1 MIMSPVVISK
11 KKGAAET
18 HKGYSMFA
26 VVDGSNGSACAEFL
40 KEYLFKFITD
50 EPAFISDPSE
60 AIRHA
65 FKKADKAFLET
76 VRAKTSRGTL
86 PDRSGASVIVLI
98 VAGDSCYLA
107 SLGNCRA
114 VMSGGKGTH
123 SFNLYREHTL
133 NDVHEK
139 KRVMKAGGNIQRS
152 LYEHLKNIGV
162 GTTQQPFRIYPGDL
176 ALTRAFGHFDAK
188 AESCGANP
196 KVILAQPDIRS
207 FKVAEMHDFI
217 LIGSSGAFETL
228 TNQEIQ
234 QNVWRS
240 SLSSSDKVHNRLG
253 TALSDVLQL
262 AMTRESGENVSMLVV
277 AFEGYVRQCSS
288 LNTA

>member
-1 MIMSPVVISK
+1 MVMSPIVVSR
-11 KKGAAET
+11 KKGAAAIL
-18 HKGYSMFA
+18 KGHSMFA

-40 KEYLFKFITD
+40 KENLFKFITD

-60 AIRHA
+60 ALRHA
-65 FKKADKAFLET
+65 FRKADKAFLET
-76 VRAKTSRGTL
+76 VQAKTSRGTL

-114 VMSGGKGTH
+114 VMSGGRGSR

-162 GTTQQPFRIYPGDL
+162 GTTHHPFRIYPGDL
-176 ALTRAFGHFDAK
+176 ALTRAFGHLDAK
-188 AESCGANP
+188 AESYGGNP
-196 KVILAQPDIRS
+196 KVILVQPDIRY
-207 FKVAEMHDFI
+207 FKAADEHDFI
-217 LIGSSGAFETL
+217 IIGSSGAFETL

-240 SLSSSDKVHNRLG
+240 SATSGDEVHNRLG
-253 TALSDVLQL
+253 TALSDALQL
-262 AMTRESGENVSMLVV
+262 ALTRESTENVSMLVV
-277 AFEGYVRQCSS
+277 AFEGYVRQCS